1 MTTDVAA
8 VVVRTVLSDLIVVIN
23 GLDPK
28 IEESVVA
35 ITVPS
40 VVTAVVN
47 GRDVNLAE
55 VVNKFNGVVVST
67 KTFKS
72 SASNTCLGLRYD
84 STVISSASPRVT
96 ASELVDKSLFC
107 MFSMNSLEFALRTIF
122 STVSIVFTDDNNS
135 GRDIT

>member
-1 MTTDVAA
+1 MITDVAA
-8 VVVRTVLSDLIVVIN
+8 VVVRTVLDSIVVAN

-40 VVTAVVN
+40 LVAAVVS

-67 KTFKS
+67 KTSKS

-84 STVISSASPRVT
+84 STVILSASPRAT
-96 ASELVDKSLFC
+96 ASELVDKSFLC

>member
-1 MTTDVAA
+1 MITDVAA
-8 VVVRTVLSDLIVVIN
+8 VVVRTVLDSIVVAN

-35 ITVPS
+35 ITGGY
-40 VVTAVVN
+40 VVAAVVS
-47 GRDVNLAE
+47 GRDVNL
-55 VVNKFNGVVVST
+55 VNKFNGVVVST
-67 KTFKS
+67 KTSKS

-96 ASELVDKSLFC
+96 ASELVDKSFLC

>member
-1 MTTDVAA
+1 MITDVAA
-8 VVVRTVLSDLIVVIN
+8 VVVRTVLDSIVVAN

-40 VVTAVVN
+40 VVAAVVS
-47 GRDVNLAE
+47 GRDMNLAE

-67 KTFKS
+67 KTSKS

-84 STVISSASPRVT
+84 STVILSASPRAT
-96 ASELVDKSLFC
+96 ASELVDKSFLC

>member
-1 MTTDVAA
+1 MITDVAA
-8 VVVRTVLSDLIVVIN
+8 VVVRTVLDPIVVAN

-28 IEESVVA
+28 LKESVVA

-40 VVTAVVN
+40 VVAVVVS

-67 KTFKS
+67 KTSKS

-84 STVISSASPRVT
+84 STVILSASPRAT
-96 ASELVDKSLFC
+96 ASELVDKSFLC

>member
-1 MTTDVAA
+1 MITDVAA
-8 VVVRTVLSDLIVVIN
+8 VVVRTVLDPIVVAN

-28 IEESVVA
+28 LKESVVA

-40 VVTAVVN
+40 VVAVVVS

-67 KTFKS
+67 KTSKS

-84 STVISSASPRVT
+84 STVILSASPRAT
-96 ASELVDKSLFC
+96 ASELVDKSFLC

-122 STVSIVFTDDNNS
+122 STVSIVFTDDNKS
-135 GRDIT
+135 WRAIT

>member
-1 MTTDVAA
+1 MITDVAA
-8 VVVRTVLSDLIVVIN
+8 VVVRTVLDSIVVAN

-35 ITVPS
+35 ITGGY
-40 VVTAVVN
+40 VVAAVVS

-67 KTFKS
+67 KTSKS

-84 STVISSASPRVT
+84 STVILSASPRAT
-96 ASELVDKSLFC
+96 ASELVDKSFLC

>member
-1 MTTDVAA
+1 MITDVAA
-8 VVVRTVLSDLIVVIN
+8 VVVRTVLDPIVVAN

-28 IEESVVA
+28 LKESVVA

-40 VVTAVVN
+40 VVAAVVS

-67 KTFKS
+67 KTSKS

-84 STVISSASPRVT
+84 STVILSASPRAT
-96 ASELVDKSLFC
+96 ASELVDKSFLC

>member
-1 MTTDVAA
+1 MITDVAA
-8 VVVRTVLSDLIVVIN
+8 VVVRTVLDSIVVAN

-40 VVTAVVN
+40 VVAAAVS

-67 KTFKS
+67 KTSKS

-84 STVISSASPRVT
+84 STVILSASPRAT
-96 ASELVDKSLFC
+96 ASELVDKSFLC

>member
-1 MTTDVAA
+1 MITDVAA
-8 VVVRTVLSDLIVVIN
+8 VVVRTVLDPIVVAN

-40 VVTAVVN
+40 VVAAVVS
-47 GRDVNLAE
+47 GRDMNLAE

-67 KTFKS
+67 KTSKS

-84 STVISSASPRVT
+84 STVILSASPRAT
-96 ASELVDKSLFC
+96 ASELVDKSFLC

>member
-1 MTTDVAA
+1 MITDVAA
-8 VVVRTVLSDLIVVIN
+8 VVVRTVLDPIVVAN

-28 IEESVVA
+28 LKESVVA

-40 VVTAVVN
+40 VVAAAVS

-55 VVNKFNGVVVST
+55 VVNKFIGVVVST
-67 KTFKS
+67 KTSKS

-84 STVISSASPRVT
+84 STVILSASPRAT
-96 ASELVDKSLFC
+96 ASELVDKSFLC

>member
-1 MTTDVAA
+1 MITDVAA
-8 VVVRTVLSDLIVVIN
+8 VVVRTVLDPIVVAN

-40 VVTAVVN
+40 VVAAAVS

-67 KTFKS
+67 KTSKS

-84 STVISSASPRVT
+84 STVILSASPRAT
-96 ASELVDKSLFC
+96 ASELVAKSFLC

-122 STVSIVFTDDNNS
+122 STVSIVFTDDNKS
-135 GRDIT
+135 WRAIT

>member
-1 MTTDVAA
+1 MITDVAA
-8 VVVRTVLSDLIVVIN
+8 VVVRTVLDSIVVAN

-40 VVTAVVN
+40 VVAAVVS

-67 KTFKS
+67 KTSKS

-84 STVISSASPRVT
+84 STVILSASPRAT
-96 ASELVDKSLFC
+96 ASELVDKSFLC

>member
-1 MTTDVAA
+1 MITDVAA
-8 VVVRTVLSDLIVVIN
+8 VVVRTVLDPIVVAN

-28 IEESVVA
+28 LKESVVA

-40 VVTAVVN
+40 VVAVVVS

-67 KTFKS
+67 KTSKS

-84 STVISSASPRVT
+84 STVILSASPRAT